1 MDVGAKGS
9 IRSKLEAPFEGGG
22 LVLFS
27 VVRQALEGDRVLR
40 EAGYR
45 VRLVAP
51 PAQLRKGC
59 DLAVEVNLAEKPG
72 IERRLGQ
79 AGISYLGLEPL
90 KTGTSTLLEVVT
102 VTDFGSWL
110 MVRAGNMKL
119 TFDKESGQ
127 IVNTSGGGCPD
138 IPYLYTELVGRSLNE
153 APRPRDTGFTL
164 CALMLE
170 RALEEGLSI
179 WKGDR
184 CHDAHCRHG
193 SD

>member
-1 MDVGAKGS
+1 MNEGAMGS
-9 IRSKLEAPFEGGG
+9 VSSNPEAPFEGGG

-27 VVRQALEGDRVLR
+27 VVRQALEADRVLR
-40 EAGYR
+40 EVGYR

-79 AGISYLGLEPL
+79 EGISYLSLEPL
-90 KTGTSTLLEVVT
+90 KTGTSPLLEIVT
-102 VTDFGSWL
+102 VTDFDSWL

-119 TFDKESGQ
+119 TFDKESGR

-138 IPYLYTELVGRSLNE
+138 IPYLHAELVGRSLTE

-170 RALEEGLSI
+170 RALEEGLGI
-179 WKGDR
+179 WKGDV

>member
-1 MDVGAKGS
+1 MDGGAKGS
-9 IRSKLEAPFEGGG
+9 VSSEPEAPFEGGG

-27 VVRQALEGDRVLR
+27 EVRQALEADRVLR

-45 VRLVAP
+45 VRLVSP

-59 DLAVEVNLAEKPG
+59 DLAVAVNLAEKPG

-79 AGISYLGLEPL
+79 AGISYLSLEPL
-90 KTGTSTLLEVVT
+90 KTGTSPLLEMVT
-102 VTDFGSWL
+102 VADFGKWL

-138 IPYLYTELVGRSLNE
+138 IPYLHAELIDRSLSE
-153 APRPRDTGFTL
+153 APQPREVGFTL

-170 RALEEGLSI
+170 RALEEGLGL
-179 WKGDR
+179 WKGDK
-184 CHDAHCRHG
+184 CHDAHRRHG